1 MSVRSLGSAIAAFA
15 LIAVIASVFATST
28 AVATAS
34 QPAEATFLYVSA
46 NRVMEYDAAAGTS
59 TALEYIDT
67 GTPIMPARALG
78 GAALSWSVHTS
89 AGPLKTY
96 VSETFSDPGKTTTH
110 VITGDFY
117 TFPRLSPDGTT
128 FLYVA
133 EEPDPLGG
141 LTSNLHVRR
150 VVDGV
155 ELFSIANVDA
165 GDWSPDGKKV
175 VFASYPRTRFDPD
188 LVAMYLYD
196 AATATETRLPAVR
209 IAGVGDMNTYS
220 PRWSPSGD
228 WIAYQRHNQD
238 TVDIMLTDPAG
249 STTRILATKPFER
262 TGMGME
268 WVRMPDGTERLFV
281 DTLEPGGSPYVIV
294 EVPGPDSAGSGAR
307 IVHGALF
314 GQAQPDFTDV
324 TPVHPF
330 HRQVRDLASLRVIGG
345 FDDGSV
351 GPEKLVT
358 RQQFAKMIVKTLAL
372 TVTGNEQ
379 PPFTDVPGGLDQ
391 TDPLYPDKYV
401 AVCAAAGITQGTS
414 DPTKFSPYANITRA
428 QLITMVARSAGLPE
442 PPAGYT
448 PPFGQFSADHY
459 PWARRAMHAG
469 LLEGLP
475 GIGPSYDFWQRATR
489 AEVCV
494 LLWNLLQR

>member
-1 MSVRSLGSAIAAFA
+1 MSLRSLSSAIAGLA
-15 LIAVIASVFATST
+15 LIAVIASVFAIST
-28 AVATAS
+28 AAAAS

-67 GTPIMPARALG
+67 GTPIVPARALG
-78 GAALSWSVHTS
+78 GAALSWSVRTLT
-89 AGPLKTY
+89 GPLKTY
-96 VSETFSDPGKTTTH
+96 VSETFSNPGKTTTH
-110 VITGDFY
+110 VITADFY
-117 TFPRLSPDGTT
+117 SFPRLSPDGTK
-128 FLYVA
+128 FLYIA
-133 EEPDPLGG
+133 EEPDPQGG

-155 ELFSIANVDA
+155 ELFSIPNVDA

-175 VFASYPRTRFDPD
+175 VFASYPRARFDPD
-188 LVAMYLYD
+188 LVAMYTYD
-196 AATATETRLPAVR
+196 VATAVETRLPAVR
-209 IAGVGDMNTYS
+209 IARVGEINTYS

-238 TVDIMLTDPAG
+238 TVDIMLTDPVG
-249 STTRILATKPFER
+249 STTRILATRPFER

-268 WVRMPDGTERLFV
+268 WVRMSDGTERLFV
-281 DTLEPGGSPYVIV
+281 DTLEPGESPYVIV
-294 EVPGPDSAGSGAR
+294 EVPGPDSTGSGAR

-324 TPVHPF
+324 TPAHPF
-330 HRQVRDLASLRVIGG
+330 YRQIRDLAALRIIRG

-372 TVTGNEQ
+372 TVTGNEE

-428 QLITMVARSAGLPE
+428 QLITMVARSTGLPE